1 MQQNNPNNIIEYVR
15 SKKIQKEEKNQKFLI
30 FNGNGSH
37 FIRSELLKRQNWDE
51 IKSTQD
57 EKRSIKNSDFIW
69 SSQNF
74 HYKIFSIIED
84 LELEQ
89 QQKLLIN
96 HFETNKS
103 MCTKNG
109 LIKSLRNYYQHN
121 LQSSNQF
128 ILLSIF
134 IHIMYLSESL
144 KIGQVGYSV
153 FHTTPTTF
161 IVKQGFED
169 IEFQK
174 FLAKYKA
181 FENGKFETELIPMK
195 HCIQNLWLIKPGNQN
210 QGRGIVIYKNQNEI
224 INFFQNKLNQQQW
237 IIQKYIEKPL
247 LYKNRKFDI
256 RMWALITCK
265 NEIFFYHDGYMRT
278 SSHDYNLD
286 NCSSN
291 IHLTNNFQQKYFQN
305 YGLYEP
311 GNTLPIDR
319 LFEYISYNN
328 KERASQ
334 MKSLLISRMKDLVI
348 DSFLAARKNM
358 VQQKK
363 YLSFELFGYDFLLD
377 EDLRVWLL
385 EVNSNPYLGKINNF
399 FIFLNQISILL
410 CKGTPNDD
418 MKNLIPKMIE
428 EMLDIMFKN
437 KPRKNNKFELI
448 YSESMQGGWSQ
459 FLVSV
464 NQRQSFNT
472 SLYPEQQLQ
481 QLQFIRNENTPTLC
495 KTIRQEF
502 YGATQTNF
510 NTNLMGKKDDTQIA
524 KQLYQHLHLQIQN
537 YPFKDYD
544 PFRNSFTTILTKI
557 KIWKELEQKELKW
570 YIKGFKLILESSIK
584 LILLEKEYSDKVYS
598 LILQEELPE
607 QIQSILIDASYEIC
621 KIILNKR
628 KQMPDQY
635 ISVLC
640 NLLFQKTNQILNK
653 NISMKENINPEEM
666 LCDKQIEI
674 LTKSLLIIGGQFDRK
689 KYIPGETQN
698 SEKSRKQ
705 FIQNGGLIVIY
716 FLQQKNDLSFESVN
730 SIIKQFLESLDYQ
743 DFFYQNQLFNSWIE
757 QINSTRAK
765 KYLFFNGFN
774 QNKDEQKE
782 QNFINNS
789 ELNKKSHKTNKTRIA
804 NILIH
809 ASQDNKFDNNQ
820 ELILDRNEAEENQK
834 IKQTN
839 ENQLVEKQKI
849 YENSDQISQIPLPKF
864 LDSFISQT
872 SNQNEFSNYLEQQLQ
887 ILSPKFKQ
895 QFYKIKFMSQQ
906 KIDQREKQLSV
917 VQIPNYKKFKF
928 NKSASP
934 SRQSERKEQMN
945 KSINQIQ
952 KIENQKYQ
960 QNINLLPICKSE
972 LELQK
977 NTSQNLI
984 NTQNTISEIKQ
995 NQVKSL
1001 EQIRSVSPFVRRHQN
1016 QIEKCRFYN
1025 LDKEDQKLSLQSV
1038 QQNKQPIKYMLLSNK
1053 QLSPNS
1059 AIQKN
1064 SDSKQK
1070 NDEQRNSF
1078 FLPQDFQIQQQNLKK
1093 KQKELSPSR
1102 EFRKKQSVTVN
1113 SVNNQE
1119 PVFSGF
1125 QKIRSSSKLNEIKNR
1140 KTENYTNKY
1149 NYDIEKD
1156 IKNESLHLKSE
1167 FIQVEDILAKQN
1179 FKTFNYQEDNL
1190 EQQQQINKNLQEKIN
1205 LELNQQS
1212 FNQTQEQQQIDL
1224 NQITNSIKQQDQD
1237 FINFDTQVDLSNQK
1251 QQQHKID
1258 IQQEI
1263 INQNYS
1269 CSDQSNIDKNIIQQ
1283 NA

>member
-1 MQQNNPNNIIEYVR
+1 MQQNNANNIVEYIR
-15 SKKIQKEEKNQKFLI
+15 SKKIQKEEKNFKFLI

-37 FIRSELLKRQNWDE
+37 FIRSDLLKRQNWDE
-51 IKSTQD
+51 VINLRHLILIIFIINIIIQIKSTQD

-89 QQKLLIN
+89 QQRLLVN
-96 HFETNKS
+96 HFENTKF

-121 LQSSNQF
+121 LQSS
-128 ILLSIF
+128 
-134 IHIMYLSESL
+134 
-144 KIGQVGYSV
+144 QVGYSV

-210 QGRGIVIYKNQNEI
+210 QGRGIVIYKNQNDI

-319 LFEYISYNN
+319 LFEYISFNN
-328 KERASQ
+328 KDKASQ
-334 MKSLLISRMKDLVI
+334 IKSLLISRMKDLVI

-363 YLSFELFGYDFLLD
+363 YLNYELFGYDFLID

-385 EVNSNPYLGKINNF
+385 EINSNPYLG
-399 FIFLNQISILL
+399 
-410 CKGTPNDD
+410 TPNDE

-428 EMLDIMFKN
+428 EMLDIMLKN

-510 NTNLMGKKDDTQIA
+510 ITNLMGKKDDEQIA
-524 KQLYQHLHLQIQN
+524 KQLYQHLYLQIQN

-570 YIKGFKLILESSIK
+570 YIKGFKLILESNIK

-598 LILQEELPE
+598 IILQEDLPE
-607 QIQSILIDASYEIC
+607 QIQSILIEASYEI
-621 KIILNKR
+621 
-628 KQMPDQY
+628 
-635 ISVLC
+635 S
-640 NLLFQKTNQILNK
+640 NQILNK
-653 NISMKENINPEEM
+653 NISIKENMNPEE
-666 LCDKQIEI
+666 LQHDKQIEI
-674 LTKSLLIIGGQFDRK
+674 LTKSLLVIGGQFDRK

-705 FIQNGGLIVIY
+705 LIQNGGLIVIY
-716 FLQQKNDLSFESVN
+716 FLQQNEDLSFENIN
-730 SIIKQFLESLDYQ
+730 SSIKQFLDSLDYQ
-743 DFFYQNQLFNSWIE
+743 DFFYQNQLFKEWIE
-757 QINSTRAK
+757 QVNSIKPK
-765 KYLFFNGFN
+765 KYQFFNGFS
-774 QNKDEQKE
+774 QNLNNEEIKDH
-782 QNFINNS
+782 NFINNNS
-789 ELNKKSHKTNKTRIA
+789 EFNKKNHKTNKTRIA

-809 ASQDNKFDNNQ
+809 ANYENKIENNQ
-820 ELILDRNEAEENQK
+820 EQLQNRNEIDENQK
-834 IKQTN
+834 IKLKN
-839 ENQLVEKQKI
+839 ENLFVERSKSN
-849 YENSDQISQIPLPKF
+849 ENLSQNTQIPFPKF
-864 LDSFISQT
+864 LDSFFNKT
-872 SNQNEFSNYLEQQLQ
+872 YNQNEFANYLEQQLQ

-906 KIDQREKQLSV
+906 KIDQRDKQLSA
-917 VQIPNYKKFKF
+917 VQIPNHKKFKF

-934 SRQSERKEQMN
+934 SRQSDRKELMN
-945 KSINQIQ
+945 KSINQIS
-952 KIENQKYQ
+952 KIENQKFQ
-960 QNINLLPICKSE
+960 QNVNLLTICKSE

-977 NTSQNLI
+977 NTQQNSI
-984 NTQNTISEIKQ
+984 NIENTKLEIIK

-1001 EQIRSVSPFVRRHQN
+1001 EQIRSESPFVRRHQN
-1016 QIEKCRFYN
+1016 QIQKCRHYN
-1025 LDKEDQKLSLQSV
+1025 LDKEDQKLSFQTA
-1038 QQNKQPIKYMLLSNK
+1038 QQNKQPIKYTLMNNK

-1064 SDSKQK
+1064 SDFKQK
-1070 NDEQRNSF
+1070 SCEQNQF
-1078 FLPQDFQIQQQNLKK
+1078 FLPQNFQIQQQNLKK

-1102 EFRKKQSVTVN
+1102 EFRKKQSVTIN
-1113 SVNNQE
+1113 SVNNQQA
-1119 PVFSGF
+1119 VFSGF
-1125 QKIRSSSKLNEIKNR
+1125 QKIRSSPKLNELRNR
-1140 KTENYTNKY
+1140 KIENQANKY

-1156 IKNESLHLKSE
+1156 TKNESLQEKRE
-1167 FIQVEDILAKQN
+1167 FIQVEDILAQQN
-1179 FKTFNYQEDNL
+1179 FQILNQQVNNL
-1190 EQQQQINKNLQEKIN
+1190 EQEQIESNTNQQNK
-1205 LELNQQS
+1205 LELNQIDTTM
-1212 FNQTQEQQQIDL
+1212 TQQKQEIDI
-1224 NQITNSIKQQDQD
+1224 NKSINYSDKD
-1237 FINFDTQVDLSNQK
+1237 FLNFDTEVDLSNQK
-1251 QQQHKID
+1251 QQQNLND
-1258 IQQEI
+1258 NQCEI
-1263 INQNYS
+1263 INKNFKS
-1269 CSDQSNIDKNIIQQ
+1269 INQSNVDQNIIEQH
-1283 NA
+1283 A

>member
-1 MQQNNPNNIIEYVR
+1 MQQNNANNIMEYVR
-15 SKKIQKEEKNQKFLI
+15 SKKIQKEEKNFRFLI

-37 FIRSELLKRQNWDE
+37 FIRSDLLKRQNWDE
-51 IKSTQD
+51 IKSMQD

-84 LELEQ
+84 LEPEQ
-89 QQKLLIN
+89 QQKLLVN
-96 HFETNKS
+96 HFETNKY

-121 LQSSNQF
+121 LQSS
-128 ILLSIF
+128 
-134 IHIMYLSESL
+134 
-144 KIGQVGYSV
+144 QVGYSV

-174 FLAKYKA
+174 FLTKYKA
-181 FENGKFETELIPMK
+181 FENGRFETELIPMK

-210 QGRGIVIYKNQNEI
+210 QGRGIVIYKNQNDI
-224 INFFQNKLNQQQW
+224 INFFQNQLNQQQW
-237 IIQKYIEKPL
+237 ILQKYIEKPL

-278 SSHDYNLD
+278 SSHDYNLE

-311 GNTLPIDR
+311 GNTLPIDQ
-319 LFEYISYNN
+319 LFEYISFNN
-328 KERASQ
+328 KDQASQ
-334 MKSLLISRMKDLVI
+334 IKNLLISRMKDIII

-385 EVNSNPYLGKINNF
+385 EINSNPYLG
-399 FIFLNQISILL
+399 
-410 CKGTPNDD
+410 TPNEE

-428 EMLDIMFKN
+428 EMLDIILRN

-464 NQRQSFNT
+464 NQRRSFNA
-472 SLYPEQQLQ
+472 SLYPEQQQQ

-502 YGATQTNF
+502 YGAALTNF
-510 NTNLMGKKDDTQIA
+510 NTILMGKKDDTQIA
-524 KQLYQHLHLQIQN
+524 KQLYQHLYLQIQN

-557 KIWKELEQKELKW
+557 KIWKDLEQKELKW
-570 YIKGFKLILESSIK
+570 YIKGFKLILESNIK

-607 QIQSILIDASYEIC
+607 QIQSILIEASYEIC

-635 ISVLC
+635 INTLC
-640 NLLFQKTNQILNK
+640 SLLFQKTNQILNK
-653 NISMKENINPEEM
+653 NISIKENINPEE
-666 LCDKQIEI
+666 LQYDKQIEI
-674 LTKSLLIIGGQFDRK
+674 LAKSLLVIGGQFDRK
-689 KYIPGETQN
+689 KYIPGETWN

-716 FLQQKNDLSFESVN
+716 FLQQKEDLSFESVN
-730 SIIKQFLESLDYQ
+730 SSIKQFLGSLDYQ
-743 DFFYQNQLFNSWIE
+743 DFFYQNQLFNQWIE
-757 QINSTRAK
+757 QINSTKAK
-765 KYLFFNGFN
+765 KYQFFNGFN
-774 QNKDEQKE
+774 QYQNKDEQND
-782 QNFINNS
+782 QNLNNNS
-789 ELNKKSHKTNKTRIA
+789 EFNKKSHKINKTRIA
-804 NILIH
+804 NILFH
-809 ASQDNKFDNNQ
+809 ANFDNKIENNQ
-820 ELILDRNEAEENQK
+820 ELHLDQNEVEETQK
-834 IKQTN
+834 IKQIK
-839 ENQLVEKQKI
+839 ENLFGEKSKQN
-849 YENSDQISQIPLPKF
+849 ENSDLNSQIPLPKF
-864 LDSFISQT
+864 LDRFFNQA
-872 SNQNEFSNYLEQQLQ
+872 SNQNEFLNYLEQQLQ
-887 ILSPKFKQ
+887 ILTPKFKQ

-906 KIDQREKQLSV
+906 KIDQRDKQLSV

-945 KSINQIQ
+945 NSINQIL

-960 QNINLLPICKSE
+960 QNTNILPICKSE

-977 NTSQNLI
+977 NTQQNQNNIL
-984 NTQNTISEIKQ
+984 NTNSDIKQ

-1001 EQIRSVSPFVRRHQN
+1001 EQIRSISPFVSRHQN
-1016 QIEKCRFYN
+1016 QIEKCRYYN
-1025 LDKEDQKLSLQSV
+1025 LDKEDKKLSFQTV
-1038 QQNKQPIKYMLLSNK
+1038 QQNKQPIKYMLINSK

-1064 SDSKQK
+1064 SDTKLK
-1070 NDEQRNSF
+1070 NDEQNQF
-1078 FLPQDFQIQQQNLKK
+1078 FLPQHFQIQQQNLKK

-1102 EFRKKQSVTVN
+1102 EFRKKQLVNIN

-1119 PVFSGF
+1119 SVFTSF
-1125 QKIRSSSKLNEIKNR
+1125 QKIRSSPKLNEIRNR
-1140 KTENYTNKY
+1140 KIENQANKY
-1149 NYDIEKD
+1149 NYDIENV
-1156 IKNESLHLKSE
+1156 IKNEGLHQKKK

-1179 FKTFNYQEDNL
+1179 FRAQNSQEDNMQKDCI
-1190 EQQQQINKNLQEKIN
+1190 EKNFNVQYK
-1205 LELNQQS
+1205 LELNKQS
-1212 FNQTQEQQQIDL
+1212 LKQTQEQEQTDVNKL
-1224 NQITNSIKQQDQD
+1224 KNSINQQDID
-1237 FINFDTQVDLSNQK
+1237 FLNFDTEVDQSNQK
-1251 QQQHKID
+1251 QQHD
-1258 IQQEI
+1258 LNDNQQQ
-1263 INQNYS
+1263 INQNCNS
-1269 CSDQSNIDKNIIQQ
+1269 SDQIIIDQNIIEQY
-1283 NA
+1283 A